1 MTVELH
7 TIIVVHTGAWIA
19 QLLTNSSVSSI
30 SDLCP
35 LHYHKDSITQY
46 GNGYW
51 ALVIA
56 TTKSELCVCVY
67 SRSHLCSHSNTF
79 HICRCD
85 IVDVISKLVAFTLGG
100 NHC

>member
-19 QLLTNSSVSSI
+19 QLLTNLSVSSI

-56 TTKSELCVCVY
+56 TTKMSSVYVFTQGPICVVIAILSTY
-67 SRSHLCSHSNTF
+67 
-79 HICRCD
+79 
-85 IVDVISKLVAFTLGG
+85 VDVISKLLAFTLGG
-100 NHC
+100 HHC